1 MTTLRATG
9 VRGVAYSLGIVV
21 FAFVSIAPQVSAYE
35 GTRVS
40 LRDLGVLQIAAHD
53 LFLVDR
59 DIEENLENDKLDL
72 STIFE
77 HGDAEIAIGG
87 EIRNSENVAVFS
99 VASSYAAEYLEMV
112 EHGTSKDD
120 ARARV
125 VRHFHGDLTNAAR
138 NMTGGRLPEYY
149 TGSTTMTDDLA
160 YRVIHDLLPGSV
172 VVDGVVTPILSPSL
186 FRHALTDSELWA
198 QGAFMDGAVD
208 EVFRNITFFTPEG
221 LVVIDLIER
230 DHSFGDQFNTD
241 FSFQHF
247 LDESAD
253 GTLDA
258 DEDSTRL
265 IRNLI
270 AKGMG
275 NYYAYMD
282 ALKENPG
289 LASTTVPV
297 GEKVAEAQA
306 DNSGTDGE
314 DTADGTDGT
323 ESTDGE
329 DTTDGTD
336 GTDGT
341 EGADGGAGND
351 GTDGTDGTVVV
362 TPPVEAVAEPVIVLS
377 TVQTTPEPPQ
387 ASPVRDVR
395 STRSTR

>member
-1 MTTLRATG
+1 MKTLRAAG
-9 VRGVAYSLGIVV
+9 LWAVV
-21 FAFVSIAPQVSAYE
+21 LSGGFLLFSFVTFAPQTSAYE

-77 HGDAEIAIGG
+77 HGDTEIAVGG

-99 VASSYAAEYLEMV
+99 VASGYAAEYLEMV
-112 EHGTSKDD
+112 EHGTSPDD

-172 VVDGVVTPILSPSL
+172 MVNGVATPILSPSL
-186 FRHALTDSELWA
+186 FRHALTDAELWS
-198 QGAFMDGAVD
+198 QGAVMDGAVD
-208 EVFRNITFFTPEG
+208 EVFRNITFFTPDG
-221 LVVIDLIER
+221 LVVVDLIER

-247 LDESAD
+247 LDESSD

-258 DEDSTRL
+258 HEDSTRL

-297 GEKVAEAQA
+297 GENTGAG
-306 DNSGTDGE
+306 SGGAATTTDE
-314 DTADGTDGT
+314 DG
-323 ESTDGE
+323 TDGE
-329 DTTDGTD
+329 DTTDGA
-336 GTDGT
+336 DGT
-341 EGADGGAGND
+341 EGVDGIAGND
-351 GTDGTDGTVVV
+351 GTDGTDGTVVT
-362 TPPVEAVAEPVIVLS
+362 TPPVVVNASPIVVETTVEVA
-377 TVQTTPEPPQ
+377 PEP
-387 ASPVRDVR
+387 SPTTRHEVR